1 MNESDL
7 TDDGLDG
14 LLRASA
20 PHALPDDG
28 FTARTMAAVDQ
39 AAHAQPVPRRAT
51 PVAPIVIA
59 RALAAEHSRH
69 EAQARLWRWAVAGVI
84 AGFVLLVAAVALS
97 PGDGSVSLTAPE
109 PQQWYPLCLV
119 SAIGA
124 IWLAWREFRSA

>member
-14 LLRASA
+14 LLRAGA
-20 PHALPDDG
+20 PRALPDDG

-39 AAHAQPVPRRAT
+39 AAHAQAVRRRST

-69 EAQARLWRWAVAGVI
+69 EAQARLWRWAIAGVI

-97 PGDGSVSLTAPE
+97 PGEGSVSITAPE
-109 PQQWYPLCLV
+109 PLQWFPLCGLLAV
-119 SAIGA
+119 GA
-124 IWLAWREFRSA
+124 VWMAWRELRAG